1 METVRH
7 GFQTDQ
13 AEAVF
18 KAILCHKQAIFSL
31 HTLQQTPVI
40 YFISFAT
47 GIKSF
52 SKVKYIYLPCF
63 SLLGLFEGEGKHQD

>member
-13 AEAVF
+13 AEGVF
-18 KAILCHKQAIFSL
+18 KAIFCHKRATFSL
-31 HTLQQTPVI
+31 PALQQTPVI

-47 GIKSF
+47 GINSF

-63 SLLGLFEGEGKHQD
+63 SLLGLFEREGKHQD